1 MPIDSH
7 VHKVYEALLR
17 EGHSE
22 ESAARI
28 AQWRTGDSLE
38 TGKPAMH
45 ENQSED
51 FENSEHFK
59 NGVLQGKAYLHGL
72 GLWVDGA
79 IKK

>member
-1 MPIDSH
+1 MPESSR
-7 VHKVYEALLR
+7 VHHIYEALLK

-38 TGKPAMH
+38 TGKPAKH

-51 FENSEHFK
+51 FM
-59 NGVLQGKAYLHGL
+59 NGAARGKAYLEGL

-79 IKK
+79 VK